1 MVRDMKNPFAYIN
14 ALQGKKRYI
23 VMAIIG
29 AELLA
34 LPAAAQIV
42 HKVAFE
48 VRPMV
53 TAVEIPTPEAGH
65 SRFIVTSNAGFG
77 VEAFNIA
84 GDVKVRVHKSG
95 KIQNGPRFG
104 DNAQLP
110 GDKSVC
116 SESYSAKGSPIYLAT
131 QKTAATPGDAVSQS
145 VIFEMRYNE
154 DATPEFKFRAGTRS
168 ALPPMTCSDLKI

>member
-1 MVRDMKNPFAYIN
+1 MADDMKNPFAYLN

-53 TAVEIPTPEAGH
+53 TAVEIPTAEPGH

-77 VEAFNIA
+77 IDAVNMV
-84 GDVKVRVHKSG
+84 GDVKIRVYQSG
-95 KIQNGPRFG
+95 KIQDGPRFG

-116 SESYSAKGSPIYLAT
+116 AESYSAEGSPIYLAT
-131 QKTAATPGDAVSQS
+131 QKTAATPGDPVSQS
-145 VIFEMRYNE
+145 VIFEMRY
-154 DATPEFKFRAGTRS
+154 DADAEPDFKFRAGTR
-168 ALPPMTCSDLKI
+168 ATLPPMMCSDLKI